1 MGKWAMRAMVVLVT
15 LAAGWWGLQQLP
27 PQYNPFAPLTLDE
40 PPTVV
45 TRYKLRQLVNH
56 PQECEALL
64 AQAQA
69 RGIIFWR
76 AQADSTGNCPLT
88 GVVRVTRFGNVSL
101 SSSFLASCSLAVR
114 SAMFIHRAAPMA
126 MEIQGSALARIDH
139 VGSYAC
145 RNIYHRAQGRRSEH
159 ATADALDIS
168 GFRFANGQRITVE
181 KGWGTVGTSSR
192 VLRALFQESC
202 AFYGNALGPEYNAA
216 HANHFHFGVNGFGL
230 CR

>member
-1 MGKWAMRAMVVLVT
+1 MGKWTVRVMVLLVM
-15 LAAGWWGLQQLP
+15 LAAGGWALWTLP

-45 TRYKLRQLVNH
+45 TRYKLRQLANH
-56 PQECEALL
+56 PQECAALL

-69 RGIIFWR
+69 RGMISWR
-76 AQADSTGNCPLT
+76 AQADSTGRCPLSK
-88 GVVRVTRFGNVSL
+88 VVRVTRFGTVSL
-101 SSSFLASCSLAVR
+101 SSSFLASCPLAVR
-114 SAMFIHRAAPMA
+114 TAMFIHRAAPGA
-126 MEIQGSALARIDH
+126 MQVQGSALVRIDH

-168 GFRFANGQRITVE
+168 GFRFADGQRITVE
-181 KGWGTVGTSSR
+181 KGWGAAGTTSR
-192 VLRALFQESC
+192 VLRGLFQESC

-216 HANHFHFGVNGFGL
+216 HAGHFHLGINGFGL